1 VNQATLTQHVELP
14 KLQLP
19 AVQPTLRTKRLR
31 LRPFDMSDALV
42 VQLLAGDKDVA
53 HNTRLIPHPYP
64 DGLAAVWISS
74 LPDLYEQGRGVSFAV
89 TLPAGDLIGSIG
101 LSLYPVDN
109 HAELGYW
116 VGRPYWNQGYCT
128 EAAAAVMKYAFEKLK
143 IERIFAHYLARNPA
157 SGRVLTKL
165 GMQQEG
171 CLRSHRLKGGQYE
184 DLIVCGVLRGEFGK
198 K

>member
-1 VNQATLTQHVELP
+1 MNPTALAQWIPPP

-19 AVQPTLRTKRLR
+19 AVQVSLRAKRLR
-31 LRPFDMSDALV
+31 LRPFDMSDSLV
-42 VQLLAGDKDVA
+42 VQLLAGDKEVA
-53 HNTRLIPHPYP
+53 YNTRLIPHPYP

-74 LPDLYEQGRGVSFAV
+74 LPALYEQSKGISFAI

-101 LSLYPVDN
+101 LTLYPADN

-116 VGRPYWNQGYCT
+116 VGKPYWNKGYCT
-128 EAAAAVMKYAFEKLK
+128 EAAAVVMKYAFEKLK

-157 SGRVLTKL
+157 SGRVLHKL
-165 GMQQEG
+165 GFQQEG
-171 CLRSHRLKGGQYE
+171 CLRGHRYKEGAYE
-184 DLIVCGVLRGEFGK
+184 DLIVCGVLRGAFGK